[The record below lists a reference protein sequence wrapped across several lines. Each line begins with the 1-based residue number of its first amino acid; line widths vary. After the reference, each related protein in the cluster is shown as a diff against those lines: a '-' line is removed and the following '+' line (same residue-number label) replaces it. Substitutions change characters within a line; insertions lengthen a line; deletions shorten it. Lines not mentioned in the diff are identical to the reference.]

1 MNEHSHPHRPGGRRF
16 LLAICLNLGFSA
28 GEAFYGVQAG
38 SAALMADALHNLA
51 DVAGLMIAWGGAWFA
66 ARPATERFTYG
77 LRSTTIYAAFVNASL
92 LLLACGGLG
101 WEAAQRLFAAT
112 PVDGELMGVVAAVG
126 ILVNGLSALLFW
138 RDHGHDLNVHGAFV
152 HLLADAAV
160 SVGVC
165 LAGFAIVRTGW
176 NWLDPLVTLLIVA
189 AILITTWQLLR
200 DAALLGLHGVPRKI
214 QIDEVAAALATEP
227 DVETVHDLH
236 IWALSTTDIALTA
249 HLVMPRGHPGDSRLE
264 AIASRMHAQ
273 FGIGHTTLQIEVSDN
288 RHACA
293 LSTPPAH

>member
-1 MNEHSHPHRPGGRRF
+1 MNEHPHRPGGRRF

-38 SAALMADALHNLA
+38 SAALLADALHNLA

-112 PVDGELMGVVAAVG
+112 PVDGELMGLVAAVG

-160 SVGVC
+160 SLGVC

-189 AILITTWQLLR
+189 VILITTWQLLR

-293 LSTPPAH
+293 LSTPHAH

>member
-1 MNEHSHPHRPGGRRF
+1 
-16 LLAICLNLGFSA
+16 
-28 GEAFYGVQAG
+28 
-38 SAALMADALHNLA
+38 MADALHNLA

-66 ARPATERFTYG
+66 TRPATERFTYG

-101 WEAAQRLFAAT
+101 WEAAQRLFAVT
-112 PVDGELMGVVAAVG
+112 PVDGELMGLVAAVG

-160 SVGVC
+160 SLGVC

-189 AILITTWQLLR
+189 VILITTWQLLR

-249 HLVMPRGHPGDSRLE
+249 HLVMPGGHPGDSRLE
-264 AIASRMHAQ
+264 AIAARMHAQ

-288 RHACA
+288 PHACA
-293 LSTPPAH
+293 LSTPHAH

>member
-1 MNEHSHPHRPGGRRF
+1 MNEHLHPHRPGGRRF

-38 SAALMADALHNLA
+38 SAALLADALHNLA

-101 WEAAQRLFAAT
+101 WEAAQRLFAT
-112 PVDGELMGVVAAVG
+112 TSVDGELMGLVAAVG

-160 SVGVC
+160 SLGVC

-189 AILITTWQLLR
+189 VILITTWQLLR

-264 AIASRMHAQ
+264 AIAARMHAQ

-293 LSTPPAH
+293 LSTPHAH

>member
-112 PVDGELMGVVAAVG
+112 PVDGELMGLVAAVG

-160 SVGVC
+160 SLGVC

-264 AIASRMHAQ
+264 AIAARMHAQ
-273 FGIGHTTLQIEVSDN
+273 FGIGHTTLQIEVSDT

-293 LSTPPAH
+293 LSTPHAH

>member
-1 MNEHSHPHRPGGRRF
+1 MNEHPHPHRPGGRRF

-38 SAALMADALHNLA
+38 SAALLADALHNLA

-112 PVDGELMGVVAAVG
+112 PVDGELMGLVAAVG

-160 SVGVC
+160 SLGVC

-176 NWLDPLVTLLIVA
+176 NWLDPLVTLVIVA
-189 AILITTWQLLR
+189 VILITTWRLLR

-214 QIDEVAAALATEP
+214 QIDEVAAVLATEP

-264 AIASRMHAQ
+264 AIAARMQAQ

-293 LSTPPAH
+293 LSTPHAH

>member
-112 PVDGELMGVVAAVG
+112 PVDVELMGLVAAVG

-160 SVGVC
+160 SLGVC

-189 AILITTWQLLR
+189 VILITTWQLLR

-264 AIASRMHAQ
+264 AIAARMHAQ

-293 LSTPPAH
+293 LSTPHAH